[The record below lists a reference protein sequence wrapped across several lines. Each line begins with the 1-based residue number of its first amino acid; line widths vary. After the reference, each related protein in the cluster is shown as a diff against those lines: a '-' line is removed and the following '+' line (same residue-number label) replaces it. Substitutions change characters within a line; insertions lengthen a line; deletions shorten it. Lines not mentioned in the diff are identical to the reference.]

1 MKKLVVIFISLFFL
15 TGFSAFSQVTVND
28 VDINKLDINYCELVA
43 KAAGFSMK
51 YVVIVDYGQ
60 KFSWKAQTIKGAG
73 GKAIKFNSVIH
84 ALNFMDKNGWGYV
97 NNYAVATKDGSEY
110 HYLFKKKK

>member
-1 MKKLVVIFISLFFL
+1 MRRFFIYVIGLFMFSS
-15 TGFSAFSQVTVND
+15 FSAFSQVTVDDTNIND
-28 VDINKLDINYCELVA
+28 LDINYCEIVA
-43 KAAGFSMK
+43 KAAGFSLK
-51 YVVIVDYGQ
+51 YTVIVDYGQ
-60 KFSWKAQTIKGAG
+60 KFSWKSQSIKGVD